1 MASARPEVP
10 LPHLPDSASPPNS
23 ASVPERD
30 SSTHQFVLLLLVGP
44 QDSRDSGRHHHGSSP
59 CFPIAAAAFAEAS
72 PFSAACSLSL
82 GL

>member
-10 LPHLPDSASPPNS
+10 LPHLPDSASLPNS
-23 ASVPERD
+23 ALVPECG
-30 SSTHQFVLLLLVGP
+30 SSTHQFVLLLVGP

-59 CFPIAAAAFAEAS
+59 CLPIAAAAFAEAS
-72 PFSAACSLSL
+72 PFSPACSLSL